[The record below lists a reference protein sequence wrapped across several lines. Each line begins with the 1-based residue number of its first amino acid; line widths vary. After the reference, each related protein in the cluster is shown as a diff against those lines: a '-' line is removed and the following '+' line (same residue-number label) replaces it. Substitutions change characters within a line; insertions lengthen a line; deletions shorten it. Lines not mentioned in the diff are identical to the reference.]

1 MCHVSELSPG
11 EKYTVDNAQSAQG
24 LDNNMQSVL
33 EIKQVMMIDDD
44 DDDDDHDDV
53 NVNDDDPGEPHGLG
67 RVHLQGKQ
75 LHGRGGG
82 HGGGEK

>member
-1 MCHVSELSPG
+1 MCHVLELSPG

-44 DDDDDHDDV
+44 VKDD
-53 NVNDDDPGEPHGLG
+53 
-67 RVHLQGKQ
+67 Q
-75 LHGRGGG
+75 
-82 HGGGEK
+82 